1 MSDKFKIVNLLRVCA
16 MLTSKEL
23 QGTGEDPLQR
33 VLSRSNIFE
42 QEAAVPEPGWHQ
54 LQVRHPKGVGEFC

>member
-1 MSDKFKIVNLLRVCA
+1 

-54 LQVRHPKGVGEFC
+54 LQFVTLKELANSVDFIHRSTRQS